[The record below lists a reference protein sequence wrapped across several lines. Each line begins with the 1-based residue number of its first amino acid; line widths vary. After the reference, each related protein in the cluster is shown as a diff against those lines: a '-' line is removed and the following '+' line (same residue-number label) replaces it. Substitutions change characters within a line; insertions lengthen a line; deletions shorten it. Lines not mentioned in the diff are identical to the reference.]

1 MDFQHFFSYLLAPS
15 LRIPMGIVLAYLGAL
30 VGCAE
35 LLSRTTNMSA
45 ELTRKLVHI
54 GSGNVILIAW
64 LGDIPGE
71 MGVAAAFVA
80 GIIALISY
88 FLPILPSINS
98 VGRQSLGSF
107 FYALSMGILIW
118 WFWSINQPY
127 FAALGI
133 LVMTWGDGLAAVIG
147 TNFGKHPYKIF
158 GNKKSYEGTATM
170 FLVSLAIALPLLIPL
185 GLLAWQQILIGIVIA
200 LVATFLESFA
210 QLGVDNLLVPV
221 GSAAVAFFLS
231 QYFVAV

>member
-1 MDFQHFFSYLLAPS
+1 
-15 LRIPMGIVLAYLGAL
+15 MGIVLAYLCAL

-35 LLSRTTNMSA
+35 LLSRTTSMSA
-45 ELTRKLVHI
+45 ELTRKMVHI

-64 LGDIPGE
+64 LGHIPYKV
-71 MGVAAAFVA
+71 GVAAAFVA
-80 GIIALISY
+80 GIIALVSY

-170 FLVSLAIALPLLIPL
+170 FFVSLVIAFLFLIPL
-185 GLLAWQQILIGIVIA
+185 SLLAWQQVIIATVIA
-200 LVATFLESFA
+200 LAATFLESFS
-210 QLGVDNLLVPV
+210 QFGIDNLIVPV
-221 GSAAVAFFLS
+221 GSAAIAFFLS
-231 QYFVAV
+231 QYFVAI